1 MKLDRISE
9 HVWVYPFEERRDRP
23 NLSYIHGD
31 KWNLAVDAG
40 HSDEHVK
47 EFYNALKDEGFALPD
62 ITVITHWHWDHTL
75 GMHAVNGLTLSNGV
89 TKQYLTDLK
98 QKIEKEGVE
107 SFLDFD
113 QSIRE
118 EYKDGKPVIVTMP
131 DMIFSGEMR
140 FDLGGCKVRIFQT
153 QAPHTDDSTLIEVIN
168 DKVLILG
175 DCTGGTFP
183 DWKVDQALAEKL
195 AATIESIDP
204 KVCLPGHWSALSKEI
219 IIQDLLYGED

>member
-1 MKLDRISE
+1 MKLDKISE

-23 NLSYIHGD
+23 NLSYIQGK

-47 EFYNALKDEGFALPD
+47 EFYDALKEEGLDLPD

-75 GMHAVNGLTLSNGV
+75 GMHAVNGLTVANEK
-89 TKQYLTDLK
+89 TKSYLVDLD
-98 QKIEKEGVE
+98 QKIKVEGVE

-118 EYKDGKPVIVTMP
+118 EYKGGKPVIVTMP
-131 DMIFSGEMR
+131 DMIFSGEMN
-140 FDLGGCKVRIFQT
+140 FDLGDCNVRIFQT
-153 QAPHTDDSTLIEVIN
+153 QAPHTDDSTLVEVIN
-168 DKVLILG
+168 DRVLIMG

-183 DWKVDQALAEKL
+183 DWKVDQELADKL
-195 AATIESIDP
+195 AATIEAIDP
-204 KVCLPGHWSALSKEI
+204 KICLPGHWSPLSKDVI
-219 IIQDLLYGED
+219 VQDLLYGEE

>member
-1 MKLDRISE
+1 MKLNRISE

-131 DMIFSGEMR
+131 DMIFFGR
-140 FDLGGCKVRIFQT
+140 D
-153 QAPHTDDSTLIEVIN
+153 
-168 DKVLILG
+168 
-175 DCTGGTFP
+175 
-183 DWKVDQALAEKL
+183 
-195 AATIESIDP
+195 
-204 KVCLPGHWSALSKEI
+204 EI
-219 IIQDLLYGED
+219 